1 MPKKNVTIR
10 DIAEKCGFSTATISR
25 VINKETNVAE
35 ATRKKVLDALKQY
48 GYHSPDHV
56 RSTIKKVGIVMRTNT
71 PDYNAGLL
79 RYITDYFFARNIQV
93 VSNNVYN
100 DYARIPVALDTLY
113 DAGVSGVL
121 LIRCPYLSIRDHLDA
136 GIPHVWIDCND
147 SPKDAADICCVQSD
161 HYISGRMA
169 AMELIKNGCMQPLLV
184 TGADCTHRTYDRN
197 NGFLSEY
204 EKHGVALDGD
214 RFIYLP
220 SAKDPFLES
229 REMIRYLLAA
239 EVPFDS
245 VFAINDWRALGA
257 YTAVESM
264 GMKVPQDIKIIG
276 FDGLSHAARNI
287 LNITCIRQNLDLLA
301 DNACVL
307 LDSLMNG
314 QPVDKKHI
322 IIQTDVLRGQ
332 TL

>member
-1 MPKKNVTIR
+1 MQKNNVTIR
-10 DIAEKCGFSTATISR
+10 YIAQKCGVSTATISR
-25 VINKETNVAE
+25 VINKKANVAE
-35 ATRKKVLDALKQY
+35 STKRKVLALLEQY
-48 GYHSPDHV
+48 DYHTTSQAYP
-56 RSTIKKVGIVMRTNT
+56 RIKKIGIILRTNT
-71 PDYNAGLL
+71 PDYNSGML
-79 RYITDYFFARNIQV
+79 RYITDYFFARDVQV
-93 VSNNVYN
+93 ISNNVYN
-100 DYARIPVALDTLY
+100 DYMRIPLALDTLY
-113 DAGVSGVL
+113 DAGVSGIL
-121 LIRCPYLSIRDHLDA
+121 LIRCPYLSIKDHLDA
-136 GIPHVWIDCND
+136 SVPHVWLDCND
-147 SPKDAADICCVQSD
+147 SLKDTADICCIQSD

-197 NGFLSEY
+197 SGFLSEY

-245 VFAINDWRALGA
+245 IFAINDWRALGA

-301 DNACVL
+301 GNACVL